1 MSAPI
6 TSGRTRRMLKVGA
19 LTGQLGSSYAWQ
31 SLLKPFRSVDA
42 HRRELL
48 DTHVRNALR
57 IVASSTELRGAFTKL
72 VQMLSMR
79 DDLLPTQAIDVLAA
93 ARASVPPMPY
103 RMIRER
109 LRAELGKPPERLFA
123 RFEREA
129 FAAASLG
136 QVHRA
141 ELSSGQSVVVKIQYP
156 GIEETVEQDLQNVKA
171 LLHLATRIGRDVM
184 GRRIDTRALH
194 RELAD
199 RLREEIDYRQEAANL
214 SRFRELFA
222 DDDEIE
228 IPKVIDRLSS
238 RRVLTM
244 TFLEGYLL
252 SDVLAPG
259 VDQELKDW
267 VAFKYFRAVC
277 RQILRFGVLHTDP
290 QPANYLVTHHPRLGI
305 LDFGSIRVFP
315 EILRRA
321 YVRLAQGLLEAD
333 REEIVAACRA
343 LDYLADD
350 DPPEAMVEILQTLF
364 EPLLEDREYDFA
376 RYRSL
381 DKAIE
386 VATVAVENGL
396 YRTPGHRLFLVR
408 ALVGLE
414 AYVKQLGT
422 VANWRRVFAEEV
434 AAARGAADAP
444 TDAAARTAASRRM
457 R

>member
-1 MSAPI
+1 
-6 TSGRTRRMLKVGA
+6 MLKVGA

-31 SLLKPFRSVDA
+31 RLLKPFRSVDA
-42 HRRELL
+42 HRRELF
-48 DTHVRNALR
+48 DAHVRNALR
-57 IVASSTELRGAFTKL
+57 IVESSTELRGAFTKL

-79 DDLLPTQAIDVLAA
+79 DDLLPTEAIHVLAA
-93 ARASVPPMPY
+93 ARDRVPPMPY
-103 RMIRER
+103 RIIRER

-123 RFEREA
+123 HFEREA

-141 ELSSGQSVVVKIQYP
+141 VLPSGRSVVVKIQYP
-156 GIEETVEQDLQNVKA
+156 GIEETVEQDLQNVQA
-171 LLHLATRIGRDVM
+171 LLQVATRIGRDVM
-184 GRRIDTRALH
+184 GRRIDTGALQ

-199 RLREEIDYRQEAANL
+199 RLREELDYRQEAVNL
-214 SRFRELFA
+214 SRFRELFV
-222 DDDEIE
+222 DDEEIE
-228 IPKVIDRLSS
+228 IPEVIDGLST

-244 TFLEGYLL
+244 TFLEGYPL

-267 VAFKYFRAVC
+267 VAIKYFRVVC
-277 RQILRFGVLHTDP
+277 RQVLRFGVLHTDP

-315 EILRRA
+315 ESLRRS
-321 YVRLAQGLLEAD
+321 YLRLAEGLLGDD
-333 REEIVAACRA
+333 RDEIVAACRA

-350 DPPEAMVEILQTLF
+350 DPPDAMVEILQMLL
-364 EPLLEDREYDFA
+364 EPLLEQREYDFA
-376 RYRSL
+376 RYRSV

-422 VANWRRVFAEEV
+422 VANWRRIFAEEV
-434 AAARGAADAP
+434 AEAREADVP
-444 TDAAARTAASRRM
+444 MDAAPRTAVSRRI